1 LKTKAKRID
10 RRTRK
15 LKLKGPR
22 SKTYVIH
29 RPYYDLFDTEM
40 LEERDVE
47 RMFLKCGNRG
57 NLEELRNTKYRFSL
71 NTFDKRHVSE
81 IFNYDRSKS
90 KSWDALRPFNVERI

>member
-1 LKTKAKRID
+1 MKTKAKRID

-22 SKTYVIH
+22 SKTYVIR

-47 RMFLKCGNRG
+47 RMSLNPSEAWIYR
-57 NLEELRNTKYRFSL
+57 LRNKKRKDIKATKCRKNGLSWFRY
-71 NTFDKRHVSE
+71 
-81 IFNYDRSKS
+81 YDEVRSPF
-90 KSWDALRPFNVERI
+90 WDITKPFNVRKI